1 MRGSLAMAGL
11 ASALALTFATAAPM
25 TRLALAEGVSPE
37 INTQSGISTW
47 DQIEGNW
54 VEFKGKVKERWG
66 ELTDDDLLQ
75 IQGERQQLVGRIQAL
90 YGISLEEAESQVTE
104 WEDSVVAH

>member
-1 MRGSLAMAGL
+1 MRRSLALAGV
-11 ASALALTFATAAPM
+11 LALTLSVTPFARAENAA
-25 TRLALAEGVSPE
+25 SPDIE
-37 INTQSGISTW
+37 TQSGSTTW

-90 YGISLEEAESQVTE
+90 YGVSLEEAESQVTE